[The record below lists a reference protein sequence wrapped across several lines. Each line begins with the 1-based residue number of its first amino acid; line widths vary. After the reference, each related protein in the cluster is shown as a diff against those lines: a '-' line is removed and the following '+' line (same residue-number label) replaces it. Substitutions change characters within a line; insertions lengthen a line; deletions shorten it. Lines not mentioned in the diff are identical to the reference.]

1 MLSPVDCLKPG
12 WYGYAKQPLQQL
24 PVRAGKDDTGRPS
37 LFSCALAKPGRCR
50 NRTVPRLT
58 HTVDRG
64 GYRPVGFPSLAQT
77 YHMGALRSGLAIG
90 EVQALVNPC
99 TGSGE
104 RGVSPASLILWT
116 VVGITLGVGTGEG
129 ACPIYANFSY
139 KDSGG

>member
-1 MLSPVDCLKPG
+1 M
-12 WYGYAKQPLQQL
+12 
-24 PVRAGKDDTGRPS
+24 
-37 LFSCALAKPGRCR
+37 
-50 NRTVPRLT
+50 
-58 HTVDRG
+58 
-64 GYRPVGFPSLAQT
+64 AQT

-90 EVQALVNPC
+90 EVQARLNPMLVLVIVP
-99 TGSGE
+99 TRLSVSGE